1 MRPAQ
6 FIGNLLYLLKVGF
19 HVAAQLLAVQK
30 GHRIDCDVVM
40 QVMFIQMGAD
50 DHLKP
55 LTEHPFGKLHADG
68 MGLLWGQLTRLERL
82 DDMIALHA
90 ARLVVTPFSA
100 LHITAGVFHAAAI
113 QTAFKQ
119 SLLGFIWVYGV
130 VDHAAQRGLLL
141 IDGISDSLL
150 KVQPNRKNFGN
161 SHIRTI

>member
-6 FIGNLLYLLKVGF
+6 FIGNFLYLLKVGF

-55 LTEHPFGKLHADG
+55 LTEQPFGKLHADG

-82 DDMIALHA
+82 NDVIALHA
-90 ARLVVTPFSA
+90 ARLVS
-100 LHITAGVFHAAAI
+100 
-113 QTAFKQ
+113 
-119 SLLGFIWVYGV
+119 SEW
-130 VDHAAQRGLLL
+130 
-141 IDGISDSLL
+141 
-150 KVQPNRKNFGN
+150 
-161 SHIRTI
+161 